1 MKGLELSQKFYE
13 TYGAP
18 MLHAQFA
25 PFEEIIAVALCGSGS
40 ECFGFDDEISRD
52 HDFEPGF
59 CLFLPGEDVIDRR
72 TAFLLERAYAKL
84 PKEFLGFSRA
94 PLSPVGGNRH
104 GVLRMD
110 EFFAGKVGAAD
121 GKLTLAQW
129 MQVPEFY
136 LAEATNG
143 KVFRDDCGAFT
154 AVRERLSQMP
164 EDVRLKKLAGSL
176 LLMAQSGQYN
186 YERCLLHKEP
196 GAAALARG
204 EFVRAA
210 LHAIFLL
217 NRAYLPFYKWQFRAL
232 RELPQLSELAP
243 VLLRLLTETDSDAA
257 LADIEAIAQAIIAAL
272 QAQNLTAQTCGDLEK
287 HAYAVNDRIGDPQVR
302 NLHILSAV

>member
-1 MKGLELSQKFYE
+1 
-13 TYGAP
+13 
-18 MLHAQFA
+18 
-25 PFEEIIAVALCGSGS
+25 
-40 ECFGFDDEISRD
+40 
-52 HDFEPGF
+52 
-59 CLFLPGEDVIDRR
+59 
-72 TAFLLERAYAKL
+72 
-84 PKEFLGFSRA
+84 
-94 PLSPVGGNRH
+94 
-104 GVLRMD
+104 MD